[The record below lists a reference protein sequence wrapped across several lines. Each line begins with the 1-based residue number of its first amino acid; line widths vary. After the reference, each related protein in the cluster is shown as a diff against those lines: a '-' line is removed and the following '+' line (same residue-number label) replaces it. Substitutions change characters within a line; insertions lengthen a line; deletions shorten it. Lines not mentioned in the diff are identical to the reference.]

1 MPKFFDIHAHLNFS
15 AYDEDREETAKRAID
30 AGVFVMNVGTQK
42 DTSKKA
48 VELAEQYENMYAIV
62 GLHPVHTG
70 KSYHDEAELGEG
82 GKAFTPTPISNNST
96 AKTVVV
102 VGNVLGLDGNKS
114 SEIGVSSY
122 KERGFTSRGEDFDFE
137 YYKELAK
144 HPKVVAIGECG
155 LDYFHL
161 EEGSVEKQKNIFI
174 KHIEL
179 ANELGKP
186 LMLHVRSSKD
196 RSAYKEALEIL
207 KEHAQTPFNFHFFAG
222 SLEEVN
228 MILEAGGTFSFT
240 GVITFAKDYEE
251 LVRSIPLDR
260 MMSETDCPYVTPA
273 PYRGKRN
280 EPTYV
285 IEVVKKIA
293 EIRGEDFEKVRLSL
307 VQNAVKFF
315 SLKL

>member
-82 GKAFTPTPISNNST
+82 GKA
-96 AKTVVV
+96 
-102 VGNVLGLDGNKS
+102 
-114 SEIGVSSY
+114 
-122 KERGFTSRGEDFDFE
+122 FTSRGEDFDFE